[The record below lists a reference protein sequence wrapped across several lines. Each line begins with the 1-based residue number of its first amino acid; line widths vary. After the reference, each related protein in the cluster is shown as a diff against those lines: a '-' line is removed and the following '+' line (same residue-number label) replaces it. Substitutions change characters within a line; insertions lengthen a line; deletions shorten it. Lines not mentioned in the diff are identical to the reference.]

1 MTDER
6 LCGWLDCGLPE
17 DHPHH
22 RDRGQFEWHPFEAA
36 PSTDEGEAR
45 QVADITHNADLGGSW
60 WEYRLPHWTTR
71 RATTFVPSQ
80 VEAAIRAPLEER
92 IRELESNFA
101 VALDMCKSF

>member
-36 PSTDEGEAR
+36 PSTDPIFEEYFERWGYTGEETGIYFR
-45 QVADITHNADLGGSW
+45 PWNL
-60 WEYRLPHWTTR
+60 L
-71 RATTFVPSQ
+71 
-80 VEAAIRAPLEER
+80 APG
-92 IRELESNFA
+92 
-101 VALDMCKSF
+101 

>member
-22 RDRGQFEWHPFEAA
+22 RDRAFFEWHPFEAA

-45 QVADITHNADLGGSW
+45 WAREIAERWVNG
-60 WEYRLPHWTTR
+60 
-71 RATTFVPSQ
+71 ATAEDRETVVLTECDKHPG
-80 VEAAIRAPLEER
+80 VMPEWACPTCARAPLDER
-92 IRELESNFA
+92 IRELQTADIS
-101 VALDMCKSF
+101 